1 MDQDIPFKFIKN
13 SSLEDLIIDYIA
25 CDFSNNTTK
34 YFNKVMGQI
43 KKKDL
48 KGKLHIYLT
57 YN

>member
-13 SSLEDLIIDYIA
+13 SSLDDLIIDYIA

-48 KGKLHIYLT
+48 K
-57 YN
+57 